1 MTINYD
7 IKNYPKF
14 EKEFEKLKKQCTSLE
29 KDFERLCKVIQVDLT
44 KKNHRLT
51 QRRYKQIPNLGKNVK
66 FPVFKVKKFRCE
78 NIKKGNHSPF
88 RFIFILDRK
97 HKIIYFTEC
106 YHKNKKDNQNNARI
120 QEICMNYEYYFDL

>member
-44 KKNHRLT
+44 KK
-51 QRRYKQIPNLGKNVK
+51 K
-66 FPVFKVKKFRCE
+66 
-78 NIKKGNHSPF
+78 S
-88 RFIFILDRK
+88 
-97 HKIIYFTEC
+97 
-106 YHKNKKDNQNNARI
+106 
-120 QEICMNYEYYFDL
+120 